1 MLNYCR
7 VSLSI
12 SSSFS
17 VILLIFIYMYTPGG
31 REWSVLSRIKA
42 WTPSQGSTPRP
53 LDMGVQHVEHW
64 ATSALFWVSLEWQS
78 YLLFPCL
85 DLDISS
91 MLCTTQKKDCKHV
104 YLHIIFNFLKTTRRF
119 SLQLNR
125 GLNEVY
131 KITSRLQYIT
141 VKFEFPEKIL
151 KATIH
156 V

>member
-1 MLNYCR
+1 MLNCCR
-7 VSLSI
+7 L
-12 SSSFS
+12 SSSIYLSFS
-17 VILLIFIYMYTPGG
+17 TVWLIFIYMYTSGR

-53 LDMGVQHVEHW
+53 LDMGVQHADHW
-64 ATSALFWVSLEWQS
+64 ATSTLFWVPLEWQS
-78 YLLFPCL
+78 YLLFLCL

-131 KITSRLQYIT
+131 KITSRLCYIT

-151 KATIH
+151 KTTFH

>member
-42 WTPSQGSTPRP
+42 WMPSQGSTPRP
-53 LDMGVQHVEHW
+53 LDMGVQHAEHW
-64 ATSALFWVSLEWQS
+64 ATSTLFWVPLEWQS

-85 DLDISS
+85 DLGIGST
-91 MLCTTQKKDCKHV
+91 LCTTQKKDCKHV
-104 YLHIIFNFLKTTRRF
+104 YLHIIFNFLKPTRRF
-119 SLQLNR
+119 SLQFNS

-151 KATIH
+151 KTTIH

>member
-1 MLNYCR
+1 
-7 VSLSI
+7 
-12 SSSFS
+12 
-17 VILLIFIYMYTPGG
+17 
-31 REWSVLSRIKA
+31 
-42 WTPSQGSTPRP
+42 
-53 LDMGVQHVEHW
+53 
-64 ATSALFWVSLEWQS
+64 
-78 YLLFPCL
+78 
-85 DLDISS
+85 

-125 GLNEVY
+125 GLSEVY

-151 KATIH
+151 KTTIH